1 VAQKEI
7 TTTQVVYIWYL
18 CLALSEESAF
28 RGGFHLFPILGQMNS
43 FLSRILLF
51 ICSLIIS
58 WGLLWTSALNF
69 QSIETHFIAER
80 SEHGA
85 LKMKTAELMERSKS
99 DTLDFLFLG
108 SSTCYR
114 GIDPHYLDPLKGFGV
129 CSSVQGIGNSTYV
142 LDVALAYTSTHY
154 IVIDVYPKLWSDA
167 GVVNKEAARDW
178 VVNSSTPRSGP
189 IIEMVLATGE
199 PYYIAVA
206 GYFWL
211 ADFIGVDYPPYKKRT
226 QDHYEGL
233 GFVTKDVKPIESVVC
248 DDLYVEMSHETCEI
262 LREIIA
268 KSSVHGAQTILLNP
282 PQLCEES
289 FPTPDCFSDV
299 LYIDGNDWPGAKTP
313 SYFYDDHHL
322 VDKGA
327 ASYSV
332 WLSKELKK
340 MTLVSVAST
349 D

>member
-1 VAQKEI
+1 
-7 TTTQVVYIWYL
+7 
-18 CLALSEESAF
+18 
-28 RGGFHLFPILGQMNS
+28 MNS

-51 ICSLIIS
+51 ICSLFIS
-58 WGLLWTSALNF
+58 WGVLWFGALNS

-85 LKMKTAELMERSKS
+85 VNMKTAELMERSKL

-108 SSTCYR
+108 SSPCYR
-114 GIDPHYLDPLKGFGV
+114 GVDPHYLYPLKGFSV
-129 CSSVQGIGNSTYV
+129 CSSSQRIGNSSYIF
-142 LDVALAYTSTHY
+142 DVALEYTSIHY
-154 IVIDVYPKLWSDA
+154 LVLDVYPKLWSDA
-167 GVVNKEAARDW
+167 RMVNKEAAIDW
-178 VVNSSTPRSGP
+178 VVNSSTPKRGP
-189 IIEMVLATGE
+189 IIEMILATGE
-199 PYYIAVA
+199 PYYVAVA

-211 ADFIGVDYPPYKKRT
+211 ADLMGVDYPPYAHIAK
-226 QDHYEGL
+226 DHYKGL
-233 GFVTKDVKPIESVVC
+233 GFVAKDIKPIESVVC
-248 DDLYVEMSHETCEI
+248 DDLFVEMSHETCEI
-262 LREIIA
+262 LRGMISKA
-268 KSSVHGAQTILLNP
+268 SLHGAQTILLNP

-299 LYIDGNDWPGAKTP
+299 LYINGNDWPGAKMP
-313 SYFYDDHHL
+313 SYYYDDHHL

-340 MTLVSVAST
+340 MTLVSVASI

>member
-1 VAQKEI
+1 
-7 TTTQVVYIWYL
+7 
-18 CLALSEESAF
+18 
-28 RGGFHLFPILGQMNS
+28 MNS

-51 ICSLIIS
+51 ISSLLIS

-69 QSIETHFIAER
+69 QSIETYFIAER

-85 LKMKTAELMERSKS
+85 VRMKTAELMERSKS

-114 GIDPHYLDPLKGFGV
+114 GVDPHYLDPMKGFSV
-129 CSSVQGIGNSTYV
+129 CSSSQRIGNSSYI
-142 LDVALAYTSTHY
+142 LDVALEYTSTHY
-154 IVIDVYPKLWSDA
+154 LVIDIYPKIWVDDGL
-167 GVVNKEAARDW
+167 VNKEAARDW
-178 VVNSSTPRSGP
+178 AVNSSTPKRGP
-189 IIEMVLATGE
+189 ILEMVLATGE

-211 ADFIGVDYPPYKKRT
+211 AERLGVDYPPYAQISK
-226 QDHYEGL
+226 DHYKGL
-233 GFVTKDVKPIESVVC
+233 GYVASDVEPIESVIC
-248 DDLYVEMSHETCEI
+248 DDVDVEMSDATCEI
-262 LREIIA
+262 LRGMIA
-268 KSSVHGAQTILLNP
+268 IASLNGAQTILLNP

-313 SYFYDDHHL
+313 THYYDDHHL
-322 VDKGA
+322 VDHGA
-327 ASYSV
+327 ASYSA
-332 WLSKELKK
+332 WLSEELKK
-340 MTLVSVAST
+340 ITIVSVASK